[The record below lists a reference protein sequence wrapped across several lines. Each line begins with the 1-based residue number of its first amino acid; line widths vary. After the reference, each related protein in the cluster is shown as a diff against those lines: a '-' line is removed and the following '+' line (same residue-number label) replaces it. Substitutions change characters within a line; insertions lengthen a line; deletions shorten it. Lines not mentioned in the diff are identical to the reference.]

1 MSGRERVAVEGLAQF
16 RKGLRALDRDLP
28 KALRVAQNDAA
39 SFLIGKAKPLIP
51 RRSGTAAAS
60 LKARSSQ
67 TSVRVAIGGRK
78 APYMPWLD
86 FGGRVGPNDS
96 VTRPFLKEG
105 RYLYPTLKS
114 NREQFADIL
123 EDALTDV
130 ARTAGLD
137 VD

>member
-39 SFLIGKAKPLIP
+39 SFLIGKARPLIP
-51 RRSGTAAAS
+51 RRSGTAADS

-86 FGGRVGPNDS
+86 FGGRVGPNKS

-114 NREQFADIL
+114 NREQFQDIL
-123 EDALTDV
+123 QDALTDV